1 MTNLKSGWRMKALRV
16 KLYQP
21 FANYRPHYSMQV
33 RHSYPL
39 PPPSSIIGLI
49 HKILGMSPASTYR
62 DDGETIRGFDLAVL
76 GKYGGIAWDYQ
87 WLLSPQKKGDKK
99 ILFTSSYSPLK
110 GIKFKQIPVK
120 VQILTDVELV
130 IYLSL
135 DFEKYK
141 EETKEKVKKKLG
153 WKDEEDALEKIKEK
167 FLNPEETPYLGRAED
182 MVIIDPDNMKPEIVD
197 LEEKE
202 AFELKNYSTWIPAE
216 IAKEHDIFGPVY
228 NLPGYYTK
236 KEIPVMIQKEIQK
249 WHIRD
254 FDFSPCVYAEPQ
266 EIGFNKN
273 MKRAKAFFEKDNN
286 KRIEEPIW
294 FILNK
299 KE

>member
-1 MTNLKSGWRMKALRV
+1 MKTLRF

-49 HKILGMSPASTYR
+49 HKVLGMKSGNTYR
-62 DDGETIRGFDLAVL
+62 ENGETIRGFDVAIL

-87 WLLSPQKKGDKK
+87 WLLSPQKKNDKGK

-120 VQILTDVELV
+120 VQILTDVELL
-130 IYLSL
+130 IYLKF
-135 DFEKYK
+135 DFEEY
-141 EETKEKVKKKLG
+141 EKNTNEGVREKLG
-153 WKDEEDALEKIKEK
+153 WKDEEGALEKIKEK
-167 FLNPEETPYLGRAED
+167 FLNPTETPYVGRAED
-182 MVIIDPDNMKPEIVD
+182 IVIIDLDDMKPDIVD

-202 AFELKNYSTWIPAE
+202 VFELKNYSTWIPAE
-216 IAKEHDIFGPVY
+216 IARKYDVFGPVY
-228 NLPGYYTK
+228 NLPGYYIK
-236 KEIPVMIQKEIQK
+236 KEISVKVGEKHKK
-249 WHIRD
+249 WYIRD

-266 EIGFNKN
+266 EIGLNRDL
-273 MKRAKAFFEKDNN
+273 KRAKAFFEKGTNGKIN
-286 KRIEEPIW
+286 EPIW